1 MRSTLFEILS
11 ATAFVAVEAAIAAAA
26 TSWLALSPFL
36 TFTGLEIAAAV
47 IGGLAFL
54 LTGTLFF
61 RHARRV
67 AATQD

>member
-11 ATAFVAVEAAIAAAA
+11 ATAFVAVEAAVAASAA
-26 TSWLALSPFL
+26 SWLVLSPFL
-36 TFTGLEIAAAV
+36 PFSGLEVAAAV

-54 LTGTLFF
+54 LTGIVFF

-67 AATQD
+67 AAAQD